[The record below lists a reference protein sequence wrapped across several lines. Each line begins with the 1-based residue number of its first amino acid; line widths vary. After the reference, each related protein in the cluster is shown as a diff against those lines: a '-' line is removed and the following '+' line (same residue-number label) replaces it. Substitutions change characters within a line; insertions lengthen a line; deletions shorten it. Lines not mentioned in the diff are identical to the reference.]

1 MTSLIISVCGIHSHP
16 TTEANPLRQPLPSAI
31 LAWNELDMLESV
43 EPNWFSAAYL
53 LSYAFP
59 CSISSLFSSLSL
71 CPAPW
76 LALFGHVKLTS
87 SPTPC
92 TDELQVRL
100 VHRRR
105 ARASLRCLFV
115 GGGEGGEARFLLLR
129 RYTVVFRAAGRV
141 RASERLNIGGKTLH
155 GPLPSS
161 RNESSN
167 EEEIARRRWWW

>member
-31 LAWNELDMLESV
+31 LAWNELDTLESV

-105 ARASLRCLFV
+105 ARARAPLYVASLSAAEREERRGFCCYVVIPLFSV
-115 GGGEGGEARFLLLR
+115 RLAESA
-129 RYTVVFRAAGRV
+129 
-141 RASERLNIGGKTLH
+141 RAS
-155 GPLPSS
+155 
-161 RNESSN
+161 
-167 EEEIARRRWWW
+167 A

>member
-31 LAWNELDMLESV
+31 LAWNELDTLESV

-105 ARASLRCLFV
+105 ARASLRFASLSA
-115 GGGEGGEARFLLLR
+115 EREER
-129 RYTVVFRAAGRV
+129 RGFCCTSLYRCFPCGWPSPRERA
-141 RASERLNIGGKTLH
+141 LKY
-155 GPLPSS
+155 
-161 RNESSN
+161 
-167 EEEIARRRWWW
+167 RW